1 MVALTPPAVGRRWRV
16 GVTQRRMAAQP
27 QAFARDALD
36 AAWSDWFVALAGV
49 AVFLPIPNF
58 ADPAQGPRYLQDWG
72 IDMLLLSGGEDHG
85 SSPVRDALEHA
96 LLVAAAQ
103 RAMPV
108 LGVCRGMQM
117 LHLHTGGAL
126 QQDAGHVG
134 TPHAVRIGDTTVCVN
149 SWHRGL
155 VAIPGAAWQVLATA
169 DDGSIE
175 AMRHRHLPWLAVM
188 WHPERAQGE
197 SALVLRWMT
206 EIVASR
212 QTPEGER

>member
-1 MVALTPPAVGRRWRV
+1 MTPPAPGRRWRV
-16 GVTQRRMAAQP
+16 GVTQRRVAAQP

-36 AAWSDWFVALAGV
+36 AAWSDWFVARAAA

-58 ADPAQGPRYLQDWG
+58 ADPAQGLRYLQDWG
-72 IDMLLLSGGEDHG
+72 IDMLLLSGGEDPG
-85 SSPVRDALEHA
+85 SSPVRDGLEQA

-117 LHLHTGGAL
+117 LQLHTGGLL
-126 QQDAGHVG
+126 QHDAGHVG
-134 TPHAVRIGDTTVCVN
+134 TPHAVRTGDGAVCVN
-149 SWHRGL
+149 SWHRGT
-155 VAIPGAAWQVLATA
+155 VVRPGKAWQVLAMA
-169 DDGSIE
+169 DDGSVE

-197 SALVLRWMT
+197 SALVQRWMT
-206 EIVASR
+206 EIVAS
-212 QTPEGER
+212 QQMPEGER